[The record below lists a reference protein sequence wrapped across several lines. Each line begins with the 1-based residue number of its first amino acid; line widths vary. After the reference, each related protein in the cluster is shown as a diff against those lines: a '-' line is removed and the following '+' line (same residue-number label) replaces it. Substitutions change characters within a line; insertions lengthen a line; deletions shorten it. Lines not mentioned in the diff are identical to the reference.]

1 MQTVSVTPKRA
12 APSCPSPIAIWQVLL
27 THLLQQHYGLALEDT
42 AFSHEGVIQEHLNA
56 GISLADALN
65 FIVEKYELVR
75 IDRTGF
81 SIREQSPFITPIDL
95 LRARQATGLMKRRG
109 YKAITHIT
117 NGKNQR
123 QGAHP

>member
-1 MQTVSVTPKRA
+1 MRTVSVTPKRA
-12 APSCPSPIAIWQVLL
+12 ASSCLSPIIIWQTLL
-27 THLLQQHYGLALEDT
+27 THLLQQHYGLTLEDT
-42 AFSHEGVIQEHLNA
+42 AFSHEGVIQENLDA

-81 SIREQSPFITPIDL
+81 SIREQSPFVTPLDI

-109 YKAITHIT
+109 YKAITQIT
-117 NGKNQR
+117 NGKNPHQR
-123 QGAHP
+123 VQP

>member
-12 APSCPSPIAIWQVLL
+12 ARSCPSPIAIWQALL
-27 THLLQQHYGLALEDT
+27 THLLQQHYGLTLEDT
-42 AFSHEGVIQEHLNA
+42 AFSHDGVIQENLDA

-65 FIVEKYELVR
+65 CIVEKYELVR

-81 SIREQSPFITPIDL
+81 SIREQSPFITPIDI

-123 QGAHP
+123 QGTHP